1 MNNSPLVSIII
12 PVYNGSNYLKAA
24 IDSAL
29 AQTYKNTEIV
39 VINDGSKDDGATLR
53 IALSYGKKI
62 RYFEKSNGG
71 VASALNFGIQQMR
84 GEYFSWLSHD
94 DLYYPNKIE
103 SQLEFYKKG
112 IVKDDTILY
121 SNYTIINASGKIQ
134 SNAVLDQA
142 LLKFKKLYGLYRGCL
157 NGCTLLV
164 PKSILDNLGGFD
176 EKLRYTQDYDLWF
189 RASENHCFYHIPYFL
204 VKTRIHKNQDS
215 RKRNIDAEKEANLL
229 WINMVKNISPKN
241 LSLLEETPLRFY
253 LGMIEFISKTPY
265 HEAKLYYESKIN
277 ELVLKQTDDL
287 VSVIVPFYNDG
298 DGVINALESI
308 KNQSYKNLEI
318 ILVNDGSTTDLKN
331 LRNYCTA
338 NNIKINNVSSN
349 QGPAHAR
356 NYGMELAKGNYL
368 AFLDSDDL
376 FEKEKLSFQI
386 AEMKKNGSYFS
397 HTSYFRNLQGKRSII
412 RSGLLNGFV
421 LSQLIYKC
429 RIATPTVVIN
439 RKIYDDGFRFI
450 ESFKLGEDVC
460 AWISISKR
468 YNLLGI
474 DRPLSTVNA
483 KNNSASQD
491 LYKQTIGLSNIYDF
505 IVSDLE
511 LRYFH
516 NEIGLLLNLLS
527 LNNGFSGRRFYPY
540 TEKLFTILS
549 RTFIFELLELTL
561 AKIVLL
567 KNQIRN
573 EK

>member
-1 MNNSPLVSIII
+1 MSFSPLVSIVI
-12 PVYNGSNYLKAA
+12 PVYNGSNYLKEA

-29 AQTYKNTEIV
+29 AQTYKNIEIIV
-39 VINDGSKDDGATLR
+39 VNDGSNDDGATTR
-53 IALSYGKKI
+53 IALSYGDKI
-62 RYFEKSNGG
+62 RYYEKTNGG
-71 VASALNFGIQQMR
+71 VASALNLGIQQMS

-94 DLYYPNKIE
+94 DLYYPNKVE

-112 IVKDDTILY
+112 IIKNDTILY
-121 SNYTIINASGKIQ
+121 SNYTIINPSGKTQ
-134 SNAVLDQA
+134 SNAILDQA

-157 NGCTLLV
+157 NGCTLLI

-189 RASENHCFYHIPYFL
+189 RASENYSFYHIPYFL

-215 RKRNIDAEKEANLL
+215 RKRNIEAEKEANLL

-253 LGMIEFISKTPY
+253 WGMIEFISKTPY

-277 ELVLKQTDDL
+277 GLGLKQTDDI

-308 KNQSYKNLEI
+308 KNQLYKNLEI
-318 ILVNDGSTTDLKN
+318 ILVNDGSTTDLRN
-331 LRNYCTA
+331 LRNYCKA
-338 NNIKINNVSSN
+338 NNIAINNVSSN

-356 NYGMELAKGNYL
+356 NYGMELAKGNYF

-429 RIATPTVVIN
+429 TIATPTVVIH
-439 RKIYDDGFRFI
+439 RKIYDDGFRFN
-450 ESFKLGEDVC
+450 ESIKLGEDVC
-460 AWISISKR
+460 AWLTISKK

-474 DRPLSTVNA
+474 DRPLTTVNA
-483 KNNSASQD
+483 QSNSASQNA
-491 LYKQTIGLSNIYDF
+491 YKQTIGLSNIYDF
-505 IVSDLE
+505 IISDSE

-516 NEIGLLLNLLS
+516 REIGLLLNLLS
-527 LNNGFSGRRFYPY
+527 LNNGSSNRRFFPY
-540 TEKLFTILS
+540 TEKLISTLS
-549 RTFIFELLELTL
+549 QTFIFEVFEFIL

-567 KNQIRN
+567 KNQI
-573 EK
+573 KK

>member
-1 MNNSPLVSIII
+1 MQFYPLVSIVI
-12 PVYNGSNYLKAA
+12 PVYNGSNYLKDA
-24 IDSAL
+24 IESAL
-29 AQTYKNTEIV
+29 AQTYRNIEIIV
-39 VINDGSKDDGATLR
+39 VNDGSNDDGATMK
-53 IALSYGKKI
+53 IATSYRDKI
-62 RYFEKSNGG
+62 RYFEKPNGG
-71 VASALNFGIQQMR
+71 VASALNLGIQNMK

-112 IVKDDTILY
+112 IIKNDTILY
-121 SNYTIINASGKIQ
+121 SNYTIINVSGKIQ
-134 SNAVLDQA
+134 SNVVLDQA

-157 NGCTLLV
+157 NGCTLLI

-189 RASENHCFYHIPYFL
+189 RASENYSFYHIPYFL

-215 RKRNIDAEKEANLL
+215 RKRNIEAEKEANLL

-265 HEAKLYYESKIN
+265 LEAKLYYESKIN

-298 DGVINALESI
+298 DGVINALKSI

-318 ILVNDGSTTDLKN
+318 ILVNDGSTTDLNN

-338 NNIKINNVSSN
+338 NNIAINNVSSN

-356 NYGMELAKGNYL
+356 NYGMELAKGNYF
-368 AFLDSDDL
+368 AFLDSDDQ

-397 HTSYFRNLQGKRSII
+397 HTSYFCNLQGKRSII

-421 LSQLIYKC
+421 LSQLIHNC
-429 RIATPTVVIN
+429 PIATPTVVIS
-439 RKIYDDGFRFI
+439 RKIYDDGFRFN
-450 ESFKLGEDVC
+450 ESFKLGEDIC
-460 AWISISKR
+460 AWITISKK
-468 YNLLGI
+468 YSIHGI
-474 DRPLSTVNA
+474 DKPLTIVNVESE
-483 KNNSASQD
+483 SASKNT
-491 LYKQTIGLSNIYDF
+491 YKQIIGLTNIYDF
-505 IVSDLE
+505 IISDIE
-511 LRYFH
+511 LRYFFK
-516 NEIGLLLNLLS
+516 EIDLLIKSISFYLIAKRSIPITENLFAK
-527 LNNGFSGRRFYPY
+527 FS
-540 TEKLFTILS
+540 KTILA
-549 RTFIFELLELTL
+549 EQLELIFG
-561 AKIVLL
+561 KILL
-567 KNQIRN
+567 IKKCRN
-573 EK
+573 KLL